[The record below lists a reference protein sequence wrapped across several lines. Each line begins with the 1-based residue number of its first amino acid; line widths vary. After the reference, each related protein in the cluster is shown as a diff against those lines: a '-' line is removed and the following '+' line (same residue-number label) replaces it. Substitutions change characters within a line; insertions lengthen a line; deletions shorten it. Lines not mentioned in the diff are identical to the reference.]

1 MRMIGE
7 YVYVVSVFPETFNFF
22 KLIDQTR
29 LNHNIYLISCIG
41 VIVNTT
47 LEKCLLAVHSHE

>member
-1 MRMIGE
+1 MRIIPE
-7 YVYVVSVFPETFNFF
+7 YVYIVPVFPETFNFF
-22 KLIDQTR
+22 KRIDQTR

-47 LEKCLLAVHSHE
+47 LDKCLLAVHSHE